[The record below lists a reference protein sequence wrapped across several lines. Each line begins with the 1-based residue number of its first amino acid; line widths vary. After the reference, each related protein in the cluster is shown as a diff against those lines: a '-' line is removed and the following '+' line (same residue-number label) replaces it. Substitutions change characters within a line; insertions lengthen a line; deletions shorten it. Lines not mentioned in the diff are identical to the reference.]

1 MSIGLKIII
10 KYLFSFLAIVLAAN
24 ISAQTTPTLR
34 CISIDENQDVTLS
47 WVQPADTGA
56 DFNAYVV
63 YYRNA
68 VSSPFSIISQVTDY
82 NQSSVLINGS
92 FATFGEFRLVQV
104 FNGFADTSAASDT
117 ISPIVI
123 GISSFGRTISLGWNN
138 SGLASSDSV
147 YRLYK
152 GDLNGNWTQIDNF
165 DFPLTAA
172 QDTIADCSEEVEF
185 RVEAK
190 GIGGCISRSNQVN
203 KLIVD
208 NVPPDQTN
216 LTCASVDTASG
227 NVMLEWARSRSDD
240 TYGYMLFYFEDFNR
254 TDTVFGADSLSHVY
268 SKNGINALI
277 RPETLSVVPFDSCF
291 DSTSLWYN
299 QAADNLRFRTM
310 YIDTTDFEKC
320 AGKLA
325 FNWQM
330 PRQGFPVGVRNL
342 SGFRV
347 YRKTNN
353 QASQVIATLSSID
366 SVFVDSGLVAGN
378 KYTYVI
384 CPFDDQLGKEALSN
398 KVVIDLG
405 KKNTPDFLYIKSIVN
420 NHESGLNE
428 INVYADT
435 TAETV
440 SYSLFRSLLE
450 QDKFMKVEQL
460 DEDLTSEFII
470 TDFSGNAA
478 QTDYYYQVA
487 AIDGCQ
493 EIIGRSQ
500 IVKSIYLQ
508 GTKNVQDLINKVNW
522 TNYEGFDTA
531 GTDVDYYDLYR
542 VTTGSDEE
550 LLSSEP
556 RAFKY
561 TDNLQTIDLVSGSV
575 CYYVSAQ
582 EEEGNVFGFSEV
594 SISNLLCLDYPP
606 TVFLPNAFTPDGD
619 GLNDRFLPFVNFI
632 DPTDYEL
639 RIYDRTGIMIFQTTD
654 PLEGWDGSGESIG
667 IFAFQLTLSNAR
679 GEALRYA
686 GKVQLIR

>member
-117 ISPIVI
+117 ISPIVL

-508 GTKNVQDLINKVNW
+508 GTKNVQDLINKLNW

>member
-117 ISPIVI
+117 ISPIVL

>member
-1 MSIGLKIII
+1 MII

-24 ISAQTTPTLR
+24 ISAQTSPTLR

>member
-1 MSIGLKIII
+1 LSIGLKIII

-117 ISPIVI
+117 ISPIVL

-508 GTKNVQDLINKVNW
+508 GTKNVQDLINKLNW

>member
-1 MSIGLKIII
+1 MII

-24 ISAQTTPTLR
+24 ISAQTSPTLR

-117 ISPIVI
+117 ISPIVL

-347 YRKTNN
+347 YRMTNN

>member
-1 MSIGLKIII
+1 MII

-24 ISAQTTPTLR
+24 ISAQTSPTLR

-117 ISPIVI
+117 ISPIVL

-508 GTKNVQDLINKVNW
+508 GTKNVQDLINKLNW

>member
-1 MSIGLKIII
+1 MII

-117 ISPIVI
+117 ISPIVL

-508 GTKNVQDLINKVNW
+508 GTKNVQDLINKLNW

>member
-1 MSIGLKIII
+1 LSIGLKIII

-117 ISPIVI
+117 ISPIVL

-138 SGLASSDSV
+138 IGLASSDSV

-508 GTKNVQDLINKVNW
+508 GTKNVQDLINKLNW

>member
-1 MSIGLKIII
+1 MII

-24 ISAQTTPTLR
+24 ISAQTSPTLR

-117 ISPIVI
+117 ISPIVL

>member
-1 MSIGLKIII
+1 LSIGLKIII

-384 CPFDDQLGKEALSN
+384 CPFDDQLGKEVLSN

-470 TDFSGNAA
+470 TDFSGNSA

>member
-1 MSIGLKIII
+1 MII

-24 ISAQTTPTLR
+24 ISAQTSPTLR

-117 ISPIVI
+117 ISPIVL

-347 YRKTNN
+347 YRMTNN

-384 CPFDDQLGKEALSN
+384 CPFDDQLGKEVLSN

>member
-47 WVQPADTGA
+47 GVQPADTGA

-582 EEEGNVFGFSEV
+582 EEEGNVFGFSEG

>member
-117 ISPIVI
+117 ISPIVL

-347 YRKTNN
+347 YRMTNN

>member
-1 MSIGLKIII
+1 MII

-24 ISAQTTPTLR
+24 ISAQTSPTLR

-117 ISPIVI
+117 ISPIVL

-347 YRKTNN
+347 YRMTNN

-508 GTKNVQDLINKVNW
+508 GTKNVQDLINKLNW

>member
-1 MSIGLKIII
+1 MII

-117 ISPIVI
+117 ISPIVL

-347 YRKTNN
+347 YRMTNN

>member
-1 MSIGLKIII
+1 LLIGLRMIH
-10 KYLFSFLAIVLAAN
+10 KYLFSLLAIVLAAN
-24 ISAQTTPTLR
+24 VSAQTVPILR

-47 WVQPADTGA
+47 WVQPADTGS
-56 DFNAYVV
+56 DFNSYIV

-68 VSSPFSIISQVTDY
+68 ISSPFSILSQVTDY

-92 FATFGEFRLVQV
+92 FATFGEFKIVQV
-104 FNGFADTSAASDT
+104 YNGFADTSAASDT
-117 ISPIVI
+117 ISPIVL
-123 GISSFGRTISLGWNN
+123 GISSFGRIVSLGWNN
-138 SGLASSDSV
+138 SGLASSDSI

-152 GDLNGNWTQIDNF
+152 SDLAGNWSQIDNF

-172 QDTIADCSEEVEF
+172 QDTIADCFEEVQY

-190 GIGGCISRSNQVN
+190 GINGCISRSNQVT

-254 TDTVFGADSLSHVY
+254 TDTVFGADSLRHVY
-268 SKNGINALI
+268 TTNGINALI

-310 YIDTTDFEKC
+310 FIDTSDFDKC
-320 AGKLA
+320 SGKLS
-325 FNWQM
+325 FFWPM
-330 PRQGFPVGVRNL
+330 PETGFPVGLRNPE
-342 SGFRV
+342 GFRV
-347 YRKTNN
+347 YRQTNN
-353 QASQVIATLSSID
+353 LPSEVISTLSPED
-366 SVFVDSGLVAGN
+366 SVFIDSGLVAGN

-420 NHESGLNE
+420 NHEDGLNQ
-428 INVYADT
+428 INMYADT
-435 TAETV
+435 NAETV

-450 QDKFMKVEQL
+450 QDKFMEVEKL
-460 DEDLTSEFII
+460 DEELTAEFTI
-470 TDFSGNAA
+470 TDFSGSAS
-478 QTDYYYQVA
+478 QSDYYYQVLA
-487 AIDGCQ
+487 YDECQ
-493 EIIGRSQ
+493 EVIGRSQ
-500 IVKSIYLQ
+500 VAKSIYLK

-522 TNYEGFDTA
+522 TNYVGFDTA

-550 LLSSEP
+550 LLSSET

-561 TDNLQTIDLVSGSV
+561 TDNLEAIDLVIGAV
-575 CYYVSAQ
+575 CYYVAAQ
-582 EEEGNVFGFSEV
+582 EEDGNVFGFTETSV
-594 SISNLLCLDYPP
+594 SNLLCLDYPP
-606 TVFLPNAFTPDGD
+606 TVFLPNAFTPDDD
-619 GLNDRFLPFVNFI
+619 GLNDRFLPYVNFI
-632 DPTDYEL
+632 DPTDYDL
-639 RIYDRTGIMIFQTTD
+639 RIYDRTGILIFQTND
-654 PLEGWDGSGESIG
+654 PAEGWGGDNESTG
-667 IFAFQLTLSNAR
+667 IFAYQLTLSNAR

>member
-1 MSIGLKIII
+1 MII

-47 WVQPADTGA
+47 GVQPADTGA

-582 EEEGNVFGFSEV
+582 EEEGNVFGFSEG

>member
-299 QAADNLRFRTM
+299 QAADNLRFRTV

-347 YRKTNN
+347 YRMTNN

-398 KVVIDLG
+398 KLVIDLG

-508 GTKNVQDLINKVNW
+508 GTKNVQDLINKLNW

>member
-1 MSIGLKIII
+1 LSIGLKIII

>member
-1 MSIGLKIII
+1 MII

-398 KVVIDLG
+398 KLVIDLG

>member
-1 MSIGLKIII
+1 MII

-117 ISPIVI
+117 ISPIVL

>member
-1 MSIGLKIII
+1 LSIGLKIII

-117 ISPIVI
+117 ISPIVL

-384 CPFDDQLGKEALSN
+384 CPFDDQLGKEVLSN